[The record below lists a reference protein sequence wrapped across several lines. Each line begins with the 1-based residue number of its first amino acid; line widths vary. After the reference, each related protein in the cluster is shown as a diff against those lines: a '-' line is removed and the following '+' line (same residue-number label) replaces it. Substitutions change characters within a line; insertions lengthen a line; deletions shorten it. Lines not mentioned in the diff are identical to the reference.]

1 MDYPNSALPHDIPT
15 VCYHRLNSIPC
26 GSKAHEE
33 DVAEALLQQLQGTQH
48 PREVLGF
55 AVEWELHRRQGLFS
69 SYST

>member
-1 MDYPNSALPHDIPT
+1 MDSPNNALPHDIPMLPPFL
-15 VCYHRLNSIPC
+15 LNSIPC
-26 GSKAHEE
+26 GSKVHEE